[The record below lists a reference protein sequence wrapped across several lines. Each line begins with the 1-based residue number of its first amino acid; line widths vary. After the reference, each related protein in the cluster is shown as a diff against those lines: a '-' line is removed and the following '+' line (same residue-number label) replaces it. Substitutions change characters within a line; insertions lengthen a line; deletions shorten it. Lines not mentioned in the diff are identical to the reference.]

1 MNENESSG
9 SSGSSTNASGS
20 ATQSIDSVL
29 AQSPAQS
36 MGMMYQNM
44 SHSLSLSMQNAVT
57 TQNAL
62 QQIATSIVSASCA
75 KIVASAGS

>member
-1 MNENESSG
+1 MSEGDST
-9 SSGSSTNASGS
+9 SSTSTGSDTADMNAS
-20 ATQSIDSVL
+20 SVL

-57 TQNAL
+57 TQNGL

-75 KIVASAGS
+75 RIVSSVK